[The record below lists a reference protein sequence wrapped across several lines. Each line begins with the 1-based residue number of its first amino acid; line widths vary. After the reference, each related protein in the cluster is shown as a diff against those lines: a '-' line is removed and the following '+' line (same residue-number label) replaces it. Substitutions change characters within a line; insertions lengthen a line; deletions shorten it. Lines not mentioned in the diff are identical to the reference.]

1 MTSST
6 NSGGYQNIQ
15 VLPFLDDKH
24 IFIKLGW
31 FWHSSK
37 WRTIATININ
47 QTHFVK
53 NKVMKF
59 HQNRS

>member
-24 IFIKLGW
+24 IFNKLRW
-31 FWHSSK
+31 FP
-37 WRTIATININ
+37 TTTETDLIN
-47 QTHFVK
+47 
-53 NKVMKF
+53 
-59 HQNRS
+59 